1 VLVPEGSQEGGVEGG
16 LSRIGLLYNERLAVQ
31 SPPDLPL
38 LGGGNIPDLDLPL
51 IYLQKIGKGHT

>member
-1 VLVPEGSQEGGVEGG
+1 
-16 LSRIGLLYNERLAVQ
+16 LSRIGLRYNERLAVQ